1 MDIKR
6 LAPEAIITQSIMRF
20 SVNSELLIEVV
31 EDGALVFDLSSGA
44 TTLINQ
50 NALSMVDTIGSLG
63 KVAESDLEA
72 IYGLLGADG
81 FELSSVLASLEKTR
95 LIFRC

>member
-1 MDIKR
+1 MR
-6 LAPEAIITQSIMRF
+6 L

-31 EDGALVFDLSSGA
+31 EDGALVFDSSSGA

-50 NALSMVDTIGSLG
+50 NALSMVDTIRRLG

-72 IYGLLGADG
+72 TYGLLGADG